1 MEYLVTE
8 REVTQRTTAVMPAAT
23 TWDAFPSLWVRL
35 LDEVWEVVRSNDSIK
50 PVRNVMLYKD
60 ALPNVEI
67 GVEVEEPFAAIG
79 RVEPSTLPA
88 GRVATTVHHGDY
100 GELGAAHEAV
110 IGWCERH
117 GLRRAG
123 ARWEIYGHWTA
134 SEADQEVE
142 VYYLLR

>member
-1 MEYLVTE
+1 WCRYIRQSRSGVEYLVTG
-8 REVTQRTTAVMPAAT
+8 REVNHRTSAVKPAAT
-23 TWDAFPSLWVRL
+23 TWDGFPSLWVRL

-50 PVRNVMLYKD
+50 PGRNVMLYKD

-110 IGWCERH
+110 IGWCRSK
-117 GLRRAG
+117 GWRRA
-123 ARWEIYGHWTA
+123 
-134 SEADQEVE
+134 
-142 VYYLLR
+142 